1 MERNLQASKRT
12 GARSF
17 YLSTLPSRLMGTG
30 HLGVD
35 LHSQIHVR
43 VGLKGWPGRRSELSP
58 LIPVGNILHS
68 AANQHGH

>member
-30 HLGVD
+30 HLGVGLGVD
-35 LHSQIHVR
+35 LCKGGAEGD
-43 VGLKGWPGRRSELSP
+43 GLGEEVS
-58 LIPVGNILHS
+58 
-68 AANQHGH
+68 